1 MHRRQFIAY
10 SLVGLVAAA
19 LAPYL
24 EATKAFAATVVEKLT
39 LSDDEWKK
47 RLTPQQYDI
56 LREEGTEPPFT
67 SALLNEH
74 REGSFVCIG
83 CGLPLFPS
91 NFKYDSGTGWPSFF
105 DALPG
110 HLQTKADYKLI
121 VQRTEYH
128 CVRCGAHH
136 GHVFNDGP
144 QPTGLRYCNNGAV
157 LKFIPKGE

>member
-10 SLVGLVAAA
+10 SLAGLAAAA

-24 EATKAFAATVVEKLT
+24 EATKAFAVTVVERLI

-47 RLTPQQYDI
+47 RLTQQQYDI

-74 REGSFVCIG
+74 REGTFVCIA

-91 NFKYDSGTGWPSFF
+91 KFKYDSGTAGRASSMPYPAIFKPRQITS
-105 DALPG
+105 
-110 HLQTKADYKLI
+110 
-121 VQRTEYH
+121 
-128 CVRCGAHH
+128 
-136 GHVFNDGP
+136 
-144 QPTGLRYCNNGAV
+144 
-157 LKFIPKGE
+157 